1 MDKNKDNEQTNWEN
15 SDRPEEQQDRD
26 RGQDDGIEAQEYANK
41 AIADINALTTIL
53 QQALTSYVSSHLET
67 QKALDD
73 FKKLSDNEAMELLGA
88 SVTAFLKAIPFA
100 NQINVNLFIT
110 LIATIADICKIE
122 KISNAIEKVNED
134 ILKNE

>member
-1 MDKNKDNEQTNWEN
+1 
-15 SDRPEEQQDRD
+15 
-26 RGQDDGIEAQEYANK
+26 
-41 AIADINALTTIL
+41 
-53 QQALTSYVSSHLET
+53 LTSYVSSHPQTQESLE
-67 QKALDD
+67 D
-73 FKKLSDNEAMELLGA
+73 FKKLPDNEAMKILGG